1 MHELMMNC
9 SRALIA
15 RPLLQFT
22 SNDRPGNYFYVVS
35 HFILGW
41 KSIRWLQFVIN
52 EASGDVA
59 YLDSAED
66 LSAFS
71 VSLSHEAFNGP
82 ETELE

>member
-1 MHELMMNC
+1 MMNC
-9 SRALIA
+9 SRALIV

-66 LSAFS
+66 LFCLLC
-71 VSLSHEAFNGP
+71 LSHEAFNGP